1 MTIDLLE
8 DVAPSSGDL
17 GAVAKVGLQMQ
28 ELEKEVEQLDTQL
41 RLKKQTLRTLAEST
55 LPDLMQELNIRNFT
69 LNNGAKVSVS
79 EVISAALPTATAI
92 ERARGEEQLQL
103 AERKYDGLEWLRD
116 NGGSDIIK
124 NNVRIQFGSK
134 EDAECT
140 KFTKD
145 LDDKKIFYKKFT
157 DVHAGTLKAF
167 IKERLSEGKQVP
179 HETFKIYTGRVAK
192 IEKGDK

>member
-8 DVAPSSGDL
+8 EVAPSSGDL

-116 NGGSDIIK
+116 NGGSSAPNQTPNGGTNGLGGGSGGSGFGADNPNNGGNGVVIIRRLTSSSDTDSGA
-124 NNVRIQFGSK
+124 VTTDGS
-134 EDAECT
+134 DT
-140 KFTKD
+140 
-145 LDDKKIFYKKFT
+145 I
-157 DVHAGTLKAF
+157 H
-167 IKERLSEGKQVP
+167 
-179 HETFKIYTGRVAK
+179 TFNASGS
-192 IEKGDK
+192 